1 MERTTDIG
9 ISGFAVYVPPL
20 KVSLERWCEWTGN
33 PWDKVSAV
41 VGRSFRQPA
50 AHESIY
56 TMAANAALRLIDQYE
71 IDPREIGFFAF
82 GTESST
88 DNAAGAV
95 IVRGLLDRA
104 LAARGQPRIGR
115 ACEVPEIK
123 HACLGGVY
131 AIKGAVR
138 YLATDG
144 RGKKAIVVCGDI
156 AEYERGSSGEQ
167 TQGAGTVAMLI
178 EENPKLCRVDLAHA
192 GSSSDFRCVDFRKPV
207 ARHFAA
213 EYAPQTNRYAD
224 FPVFNGKY
232 STFCY
237 LDAVTHA
244 ARAMFER
251 LGADPRRFYEDVGAI
266 FMHRPFHWMPV
277 NGMTSMYVWG
287 LAESEEGRRE
297 LAALADQAR
306 VPFAAVLSEIQE
318 SRDLFEGVL
327 ARGIDSDP
335 YPNAAAVVKAARN
348 ATALKRILRDKM
360 RLGSDKMRELGNL
373 YTAALPAWLAAGFE
387 HALEEGRELE
397 GQTWLA
403 VGYGSGDAAE
413 AIPLSVAKHWR
424 EAAAKIGFARA
435 LEGEVEL
442 TREQYERRHDG
453 HEVELPYKPSGEF
466 VVERVGDRVA
476 GDFQDIGVEYYRYV
490 PEVSTDEG
498 DRPSHVRERFGWSG
512 ASVGAPLSA
521 AE

>member
-1 MERTTDIG
+1 MERTRDIG
-9 ISGFAVYVPPL
+9 ISGFALYAPPW

-33 PWDKVSAV
+33 AWDKVSAV
-41 VGRSFRQPA
+41 VGESFRQPGS
-50 AHESIY
+50 HESIY

-71 IDPREIGFFAF
+71 IDPSEIGYFAF

-95 IVRGLLDRA
+95 IVRGMLDRA
-104 LAARGQPRIGR
+104 LAARGQPRIAR

-131 AIKGAVR
+131 AMKGALR

-167 TQGAGTVAMLI
+167 TQGAGTVAILL

-192 GSSSDFRCVDFRKPV
+192 GCSSDFRGVDFRKPV
-207 ARHFAA
+207 ARHFAID
-213 EYAPQTNRYAD
+213 YAPNTDRYAD

-251 LGADPRRFYEDVGAI
+251 LGVEPRRFYEEVGAI

-277 NGMTSMYVWG
+277 SGMTALYVWG
-287 LAESEEGRRE
+287 LADSEEGRRE

-306 VPFAAVLSEIQE
+306 VPLSAVLEEIQE
-318 SRDLFEGVL
+318 SRDLFEGAL
-327 ARGIDSDP
+327 TRGIDAEP

-348 ATALKRILRDKM
+348 ANGLKTILRDKL
-360 RLGSDKMRELGNL
+360 RLGSAKMRDLGNL

-387 HALEEGRELE
+387 HALEEGVELA

-403 VGYGSGDAAE
+403 IGYGSGDAAE
-413 AIPLSVAKHWR
+413 AIPLSVAANWR
-424 EAAAKIGFARA
+424 EAAGKIGFARA
-435 LEGEVEL
+435 LAGAVEL

-453 HEVELPYKPSGEF
+453 VEVELPYVPSDEF
-466 VVERVGDRVA
+466 VVERVGQRVV
-476 GDFQDIGVEYYRYV
+476 GDFQDVGVEYYRYV
-490 PEVSTDEG
+490 PELADV
-498 DRPSHVRERFGWSG
+498 ER
-512 ASVGAPLSA
+512 A

>member
-1 MERTTDIG
+1 MATESTDIG
-9 ISGFAVYVPPL
+9 ISGFAVYAPPFR
-20 KVSLERWCEWTGN
+20 VSLERWCEWTGN
-33 PWDKVSAV
+33 PWDKVSSV
-41 VGRSFRQPA
+41 VGSGFRQPG

-56 TMAANAALRLIDQYE
+56 TMAANAALRLIDQYQ
-71 IDPREIGFFAF
+71 IDPREIGYFAF

-95 IVRGLLDRA
+95 IVRGMVDRA
-104 LAARGQPRIGR
+104 LSARGQPRISR
-115 ACEVPEIK
+115 ACEVPELK

-138 YLATDG
+138 YLAADG

-167 TQGAGTVAMLI
+167 TQGAGTVAMLL
-178 EENPKLCRVDLAHA
+178 EQNPKLCKVDLRHA
-192 GSSSDFRCVDFRKPV
+192 GSSSDYRGLDFRKPV
-207 ARHFAA
+207 SRHFES
-213 EYAPQTNRYAD
+213 EYAPNTHRYAD

-244 ARAMFER
+244 AGAMFEK
-251 LGADPRRFYEDVGAI
+251 LGEEPRAFYERVAGI
-266 FMHRPFHWMPV
+266 FMHRPYHWMPV
-277 NGMTSMYVWG
+277 NGMTAMFVWG

-306 VPFAAVLSEIQE
+306 VPHEAVLAEIRE
-318 SRDLFEGVL
+318 SRDLLDGAL
-327 ARGIDSDP
+327 TKGLDSDP
-335 YPNAAAVVKAARN
+335 YPNASAVVKAARSS
-348 ATALKRILRDKM
+348 AALKNILKNKM
-360 RLGSDKMRELGNL
+360 RLGSEGMRELGNL

-387 HALEEGRELE
+387 EARAEGAELA
-397 GQTWLA
+397 GKTLLA

-413 AIPLSVAKHWR
+413 AIPLQVVPGWE

-435 LEGEVEL
+435 LENPVEL
-442 TREQYERRHDG
+442 TREQYEKRHDG
-453 HEVELPYKPSGEF
+453 LEVEVPYAIRGEF
-466 VVERVGDRVA
+466 VVERVGRRTH
-476 GDFQDIGVEYYRYV
+476 GDVVDVGIEYYRYV
-490 PEVSTDEG
+490 PLTGEI
-498 DRPSHVRERFGWSG
+498 
-512 ASVGAPLSA
+512 ANA

>member
-1 MERTTDIG
+1 MERSMDIG
-9 ISGFAVYVPPL
+9 ISGLALYAPPL
-20 KVSLERWCEWTGN
+20 KVSLERWCTWTGN
-33 PWDKVSAV
+33 QWDKVSAV
-41 VGRSFRQPA
+41 VGQGFRQPA

-56 TMAANAALRLIDQYE
+56 TMAANAVLRLIDQYE
-71 IDPREIGFFAF
+71 IDPQQVGFFAF

-95 IVRGLLDRA
+95 IVRGMIDRA
-104 LAARGQPRIGR
+104 LAARGQPRIAR
-115 ACEVPEIK
+115 ACEVPEFK

-131 AIKGAVR
+131 AVKGAVR

-167 TQGAGTVAMLI
+167 TQGAGTVAILL
-178 EENPKLCRVDLAHA
+178 EENPKLCRLDLAHS
-192 GSSSDFRCVDFRKPV
+192 GSSSDFRGVDFRKPV
-207 ARHFAA
+207 ARHFASD
-213 EYAPQTNRYAD
+213 YAPNTDRYAD

-244 ARAMFER
+244 TSAMFER
-251 LGADPRRFYEDVGAI
+251 LGVEPRQFYQNVGAI

-277 NGMTSMYVWG
+277 NGMTAMYVWS

-297 LAALADQAR
+297 LAALCDTAK
-306 VPFAAVLSEIQE
+306 VSFAAVMSEVRD
-318 SRDLFEGVL
+318 SRDLLDGVL
-327 ARGIDSDP
+327 SRGIDSEP
-335 YPNAAAVVKAARN
+335 YPNASAVVKAARN
-348 ATALKRILRDKM
+348 SPTLKAILRDKL

-387 HALEEGRELE
+387 HALEDGVDLT
-397 GQTWLA
+397 GQTLLA

-413 AIPLSVAKHWR
+413 AIPMQVSKGWR
-424 EAAAKIGFARA
+424 EAAAKIGFGRA
-435 LEGEVEL
+435 LDNAIEL
-442 TREQYERRHDG
+442 TREQYEQRHDG
-453 HEVELPYKPSGEF
+453 LEIEVGYVPNGEF
-466 VVERVGDRVA
+466 IIERVGERVT

-490 PEVSTDEG
+490 PDE
-498 DRPSHVRERFGWSG
+498 S
-512 ASVGAPLSA
+512 ALSDVVCA

>member
-1 MERTTDIG
+1 MERSMDIG
-9 ISGFAVYVPPL
+9 ISGLALYTPPL

-33 PWDKVSAV
+33 TWDKVSAV
-41 VGRSFRQPA
+41 VGSAFRQPA
-50 AHESIY
+50 KHESIY
-56 TMAANAALRLIDQYE
+56 TMAANAVLRLIDQYD
-71 IDPREIGFFAF
+71 IDPRQVGFFAF

-95 IVRGLLDRA
+95 IVRGMVDRA
-104 LAARGQPRIGR
+104 LEARGQPRLAR

-123 HACLGGVY
+123 HACLGGIY
-131 AIKGAVR
+131 AVKGAVR

-167 TQGAGTVAMLI
+167 TQGAGTVAILL
-178 EENPKLCRVDLAHA
+178 EQDPKLCRIDLANT
-192 GSSSDFRCVDFRKPV
+192 GTSSDFRGVDFRKPV
-207 ARHFAA
+207 ARHFAID
-213 EYAPQTNRYAD
+213 YAPQTERYAD

-251 LGADPRRFYEDVGAI
+251 LDVDPKAFYENVGAI

-277 NGMTSMYVWG
+277 NGMTSMYVWA
-287 LAESEEGRRE
+287 LAESEDGRRE
-297 LAALADQAR
+297 LAALADVAK
-306 VPFAAVLSEIQE
+306 VPVAAVLSEIRE
-318 SRDLFEGVL
+318 SRDLFDGVL
-327 ARGIDSDP
+327 TRGIDSEP

-348 ATALKRILRDKM
+348 APALKAILRDKL
-360 RLGSDKMRELGNL
+360 RLGSDSMRELGNL

-387 HALEEGRELE
+387 HALKDGVELA
-397 GQTWLA
+397 GQTLLA

-413 AIPLSVAKHWR
+413 AIPMQVSKHWK
-424 EAAAKIGFARA
+424 EAAAKIGFERA
-435 LEGEVEL
+435 LKGAIEL
-442 TREQYERRHDG
+442 TREQYELRHDG
-453 HEVELPYKPSGEF
+453 QDVEIPYAPSGEF
-466 VVERVGDRVA
+466 VIERVGHRVT
-476 GDFQDIGVEYYRYV
+476 GDFQDVGVEYYRYV
-490 PEVSTDEG
+490 PDQTAIQ
-498 DRPSHVRERFGWSG
+498 R
-512 ASVGAPLSA
+512 A

>member
-9 ISGFAVYVPPL
+9 ISGLAVYTPPF
-20 KVSLERWCEWTGN
+20 KVSLQRWCDWTGN
-33 PWDKVSAV
+33 VWDKVSNV
-41 VGRSFRQPA
+41 VGSGFRQPGT
-50 AHESIY
+50 HESIY
-56 TMAANAALRLIDQYE
+56 TMAANAVLRLIDQYD
-71 IDPREIGFFAF
+71 IDPQEIGYFAF

-95 IVRGLLDRA
+95 IVRGMIDRA
-104 LAARGQPRIGR
+104 LAERGQPRIAR
-115 ACEVPEIK
+115 ACEVPELK

-131 AIKGAVR
+131 AVKGAVR

-167 TQGAGTVAMLI
+167 TQGAGTVAILL
-178 EENPKLCRVDLAHA
+178 EENPKLCKVDLSRS
-192 GSSSDFRCVDFRKPV
+192 GSSSDFRGVDFRKPV
-207 ARHFAA
+207 ARHFAID
-213 EYAPQTNRYAD
+213 YAPNTERYAD

-244 ARAMFER
+244 ARAMFEK
-251 LGADPRRFYEDVGAI
+251 LGAEPKAFYESVGAI

-277 NGMTSMYVWG
+277 NGMTAMYVWG
-287 LAESEEGRRE
+287 LADSEEGRKE
-297 LAALADQAR
+297 LAALSDQAR
-306 VPFAAVLSEIQE
+306 VSYTAVLAEIAD
-318 SRDLFEGVL
+318 SRDLFDGVL
-327 ARGIDSDP
+327 RRGIDAEP

-348 ATALKRILRDKM
+348 SVALKAILRDKM
-360 RLGSDKMRELGNL
+360 RLGSEKMRELGNL

-387 HALEEGRELE
+387 DALEEGVELA
-397 GQTWLA
+397 GQTVLA
-403 VGYGSGDAAE
+403 IGYGSGDAAE
-413 AIPLSVAKHWR
+413 AIPLVVSKHWK

-435 LEGEVEL
+435 LDGAVEL

-453 HEVELPYKPSGEF
+453 HAVDVGYQPNNEF
-466 VVERVGDRVA
+466 VVERVGDRVT
-476 GDFQDIGVEYYRYV
+476 GDFQDIGVEYYRFV
-490 PEVSTDEG
+490 PDATALFL
-498 DRPSHVRERFGWSG
+498 RESRG
-512 ASVGAPLSA
+512 VDDA

>member
-9 ISGFAVYVPPL
+9 ISGLAVYTPPF
-20 KVSLERWCEWTGN
+20 KVSLEQWCGWTGN

-41 VGRSFRQPA
+41 VGRGFRQPGP
-50 AHESIY
+50 HESIY
-56 TMAANAALRLIDQYE
+56 TMAANAVLRLIDQYD
-71 IDPREIGFFAF
+71 IDPRDIGYFAF

-95 IVRGLLDRA
+95 IVRGMLDRA
-104 LAARGQPRIGR
+104 LLARGQPRIAR
-115 ACEVPEIK
+115 ACEVPELK

-131 AIKGAVR
+131 AVKGAVR

-167 TQGAGTVAMLI
+167 TQGAGTVAILL
-178 EENPKLCRVDLAHA
+178 EENPKLCRIDLARA
-192 GSSSDFRCVDFRKPV
+192 GSSSDFRGVDFRKPV
-207 ARHFAA
+207 ARHFAMD
-213 EYAPQTNRYAD
+213 YAPNTDRYAD

-244 ARAMFER
+244 ARAMFEK
-251 LGADPRRFYEDVGAI
+251 LGVEPKSFYESVGAI

-306 VPFAAVLSEIQE
+306 VPFAAVLAEIEE
-318 SRDLFEGVL
+318 SRDLYDGVMS
-327 ARGIDSDP
+327 RGIDSDP
-335 YPNAAAVVKAARN
+335 YPNASAVVKAARN
-348 ATALKRILRDKM
+348 AVSLKNILRDKM

-387 HALEEGRELE
+387 DALEEGVELA
-397 GQTWLA
+397 GQTLLT

-413 AIPLSVAKHWR
+413 AIPMVVSAQWR
-424 EAAAKIGFARA
+424 EAAAKIGFSRA
-435 LEGEVEL
+435 LEGAVEL

-453 HEVELPYKPSGEF
+453 AAVELPYAPNNEF
-466 VVERVGDRVA
+466 VVERVGERVT
-476 GDFQDIGVEYYRYV
+476 GDFQDIGVEYYRFV
-490 PEVSTDEG
+490 PDVTA
-498 DRPSHVRERFGWSG
+498 VER
-512 ASVGAPLSA
+512 A

>member
-1 MERTTDIG
+1 MERTMDIG
-9 ISGFAVYVPPL
+9 ISGFALYTPPF

-33 PWDKVSAV
+33 TWDKVSAV
-41 VGRSFRQPA
+41 VGDSFRQPG

-71 IDPREIGFFAF
+71 IDPREIGYFGF

-95 IVRGLLDRA
+95 IVRGMIDRA
-104 LAARGQPRIGR
+104 LMARGQPPIAR

-123 HACLGGVY
+123 HACLGGIY
-131 AIKGAVR
+131 AVKGAVR

-144 RGKKAIVVCGDI
+144 RGRKAIVVCGDI

-167 TQGAGTVAMLI
+167 TQGAGTVAILL
-178 EENPKLCRVDLAHA
+178 EENPKLFRVDIEHA
-192 GSSSDFRCVDFRKPV
+192 GSSSDFRGVDFRKPV
-207 ARHFAA
+207 ARHFAVD
-213 EYAPQTNRYAD
+213 YAPKTDRYAD

-251 LGADPRRFYEDVGAI
+251 LGSEPRSFYQSVAAI
-266 FMHRPFHWMPV
+266 FMHRPFHWMPI
-277 NGMTSMYVWG
+277 NGMTSLYVWS

-297 LAALADQAR
+297 LAALADQAK
-306 VPFAAVLSEIQE
+306 VPFQSVLAEIRE
-318 SRDLFEGVL
+318 SRDLFDGVL
-327 ARGIDSDP
+327 TRGIDAEP

-348 ATALKRILRDKM
+348 APTLKAILRDKM

-387 HALEEGRELE
+387 HALEEGIELT
-397 GQTWLA
+397 GQTVLA

-413 AIPLSVAKHWR
+413 AIPLQVSRHWR
-424 EAAAKIGFARA
+424 EAAAKIGFSRA
-435 LEGEVEL
+435 LEGALEL
-442 TREQYERRHDG
+442 TREQYEARHDG
-453 HEVELPYKPSGEF
+453 AEIALPYEPSGEF
-466 VVERVGDRVA
+466 VVERVGERVT
-476 GDFQDIGVEYYRYV
+476 GNFQDIGVEYYRYV
-490 PEVSTDEG
+490 PDLTAV
-498 DRPSHVRERFGWSG
+498 ER
-512 ASVGAPLSA
+512 A

>member
-1 MERTTDIG
+1 MGRDRDMDIG
-9 ISGFAVYVPPL
+9 ISGIAVYAPPF
-20 KVSLERWCEWTGN
+20 KVSLERWCEWTGS

-41 VGRSFRQPA
+41 VGRSFRQPG

-56 TMAANAALRLIDQYE
+56 TMAANAVLRLIDQYE
-71 IDPREIGFFAF
+71 IDPQEVGYFAF

-95 IVRGLLDRA
+95 IVRGMIDRA
-104 LAARGQPRIGR
+104 LSERGSARIAR
-115 ACEVPEIK
+115 ACEVPELK

-131 AIKGAVR
+131 AVKGAVR

-167 TQGAGTVAMLI
+167 TQGAGTVAMLL
-178 EENPKLCRVDLAHA
+178 EENPKLCRLDLKHA
-192 GSSSDFRCVDFRKPV
+192 GSSSDFRGVDFRKPV
-207 ARHFAA
+207 ARHFAID
-213 EYAPQTNRYAD
+213 YAPNTERYAD

-244 ARAMFER
+244 ARAMFEK
-251 LGADPRRFYEDVGAI
+251 LGTDPSTYYQSLGAI
-266 FMHRPFHWMPV
+266 FMHRPYHLMPV
-277 NGMTSMYVWG
+277 NGISAMYVWA
-287 LAESEEGRRE
+287 LAESEEGQKE
-297 LAALADQAR
+297 LMALADQAK
-306 VPFAAVLSEIQE
+306 VSFKAVLQEIRD
-318 SRDLFEGVL
+318 SRDLLDGVMT
-327 ARGIDSDP
+327 RGIDHEP
-335 YPNAAAVVKAARN
+335 YPNASAVMKVARKAPGLAAI
-348 ATALKRILRDKM
+348 LKDKLT
-360 RLGSDKMRELGNL
+360 LGSDKMRDMGNL

-387 HALEEGRELE
+387 HALETDVDLT
-397 GQTWLA
+397 GQTLLA

-413 AIPLSVAKHWR
+413 AIPLTVSKHWR

-435 LEGEVEL
+435 LEGEIEL
-442 TREQYERRHDG
+442 TREQYEQRHDG
-453 HEVELPYKPSGEF
+453 ADCAIDYRPSGEF
-466 VVERVGDRVA
+466 VVERVGHRVT

-490 PEVSTDEG
+490 AEPA
-498 DRPSHVRERFGWSG
+498 HVAHPGE
-512 ASVGAPLSA
+512 ADA

>member
-1 MERTTDIG
+1 MATESMDIG
-9 ISGFAVYVPPL
+9 ISGLAVYTPPF

-33 PWDKVSAV
+33 PWDKVSSV
-41 VGRSFRQPA
+41 VGSGFRQPG

-56 TMAANAALRLIDQYE
+56 TMAANAALRLIDQYQ
-71 IDPREIGFFAF
+71 IDPREVGYFAF

-95 IVRGLLDRA
+95 IVRGMIDRA
-104 LAARGQPRIGR
+104 LLSRGQPRLAR
-115 ACEVPEIK
+115 ACEVPEFK

-167 TQGAGTVAMLI
+167 TQGAGTVAVLL
-178 EENPKLCRVDLAHA
+178 EQNPKLCRVDLRNA
-192 GSSSDFRCVDFRKPV
+192 GSSSDYRGLDFRKPV
-207 ARHFAA
+207 SRHFSP
-213 EYAPQTNRYAD
+213 EYAPNTNRYAD

-237 LDAVTHA
+237 LDAVTQA
-244 ARAMFER
+244 ANAMFEK
-251 LGADPRRFYEDVGAI
+251 LGEEPKAFYERVGGI
-266 FMHRPFHWMPV
+266 FMHRPYHWMPV
-277 NGMTSMYVWG
+277 NGMTAMFVWG
-287 LAESEEGRRE
+287 LADSEEGRKE

-306 VPFAAVLSEIQE
+306 VPFDAVLAEIRE
-318 SRDLFEGVL
+318 SRDLLDRALGHGL
-327 ARGIDSDP
+327 DADP
-335 YPNAAAVVKAARN
+335 YPNASAVVKAAR
-348 ATALKRILRDKM
+348 ASSSLKNILKNKM
-360 RLGSDKMRELGNL
+360 RLGSNGMRELGNL

-387 HALEEGRELE
+387 EARAEGVDLA
-397 GQTWLA
+397 GKTLLA

-413 AIPLSVAKHWR
+413 AIPMHVVPGWE

-435 LEGEVEL
+435 LEGAVEL
-442 TREQYERRHDG
+442 TREQYEQRHDG
-453 HEVELPYKPSGEF
+453 VCVEVPYEARGEF
-466 VVERVGDRVA
+466 IVERVGERLT
-476 GDFQDIGVEYYRYV
+476 GDVLDIGIEYYRYV
-490 PEVSTDEG
+490 PEAG
-498 DRPSHVRERFGWSG
+498 DL
-512 ASVGAPLSA
+512 ANA